1 MKIYFDNRTKFFLYD
16 SFLYRQ
22 TLIKGN
28 VHNEIY
34 YAELGIFSTVEDYPS
49 DGFDIPDDATVL
61 SGKKVIEEIGR
72 RRMRI
77 KMLRELRK

>member
-1 MKIYFDNRTKFFLYD
+1 MKIYFDNCTKFFLYD

-22 TLIKGN
+22 IFIKGN

-34 YAELGIFSTVEDYPS
+34 YPELGIFSTVEDYPS

-61 SGKKVIEEIGR
+61 SGKKAREEMKR